1 MRRKN
6 ESICLSHQIC
16 RPSVCLS
23 DDFDLRNPQT
33 VVNTCLQHL
42 LFVLFHQRR
51 LTCGSLSHHADHISV
66 LVWVSGSHWE
76 GGGVPDQQG
85 PRCVRLSLLCGNI
98 SIIGGGVKTRGACG
112 TADITPTLRQQ
123 HLTTWSPVDNLFT
136 FHSSLEITGW
146 HLDQLWDIFQVVV
159 KILQEHWW
167 ALGTWINC

>member
-1 MRRKN
+1 MTRKN

-51 LTCGSLSHHADHISV
+51 LTCGSLFSPRRSHFCTSV
-66 LVWVSGSHWE
+66 SFRQSLRRGRCAWSA
-76 GGGVPDQQG
+76 G
-85 PRCVRLSLLCGNI
+85 PKICETLSLLCGNI
-98 SIIGGGVKTRGACG
+98 SIIGGGGGGGGVKTRGACG

-123 HLTTWSPVDNLFT
+123 HLTDLIIYNLFT
-136 FHSSLEITGW
+136 FHSSPTIAHRMPYFSVFGLLKYDRW
-146 HLDQLWDIFQVVV
+146 
-159 KILQEHWW
+159 
-167 ALGTWINC
+167 